1 MSVKLW
7 DLYTKDFPK
16 ISARPGTTPSPVGD
30 VYELIADN
38 SVFKEGDV
46 ALLGKSEKDAD
57 DQRFDRAQSY
67 AERKNPGVKVESVVT
82 PLFAGG
88 VSGTMMRQ
96 FLSLGEEGKK
106 EFKKNL
112 PKHLSD
118 EEKEEAFNIV
128 SAPNEKLYSFVDST
142 IDEMSTMA
150 GGAVEIGVG
159 PFGSGKP
166 NKFNP
171 YKRRKKPKVVRP
183 KRQRRR

>member
-1 MSVKLW
+1 M
-7 DLYTKDFPK
+7 
-16 ISARPGTTPSPVGD
+16 
-30 VYELIADN
+30 
-38 SVFKEGDV
+38 
-46 ALLGKSEKDAD
+46 
-57 DQRFDRAQSY
+57 
-67 AERKNPGVKVESVVT
+67 
-82 PLFAGG
+82 
-88 VSGTMMRQ
+88 
-96 FLSLGEEGKK
+96 SLGEEGKK

-112 PKHLSD
+112 PRHLSD